1 MPGRLASTTKTGQ
14 PPSTPY
20 AAGACRRTITLKN
33 QNLDLMSMQSETP
46 QCPSFDGVVLQTER
60 LRLRPF
66 QERDA
71 QSILALF
78 MDKGFMKYA
87 SAPMFQSIEEAHAL
101 VARDAAK
108 RAAAERLRL
117 GIERLEDGAIIGYCD
132 LFNID
137 RDCRKGEIGYGLLT
151 KERGFGFMHEALS
164 AFLNCMLHALQL
176 NRVMAEIN
184 PANTNSEKTVQRLGF
199 IKEGH
204 FRENCTVNGI
214 VSDSVFYGLLKR
226 DWESRTPC

>member
-1 MPGRLASTTKTGQ
+1 MHT
-14 PPSTPY
+14 
-20 AAGACRRTITLKN
+20 
-33 QNLDLMSMQSETP
+33 ETP
-46 QCPSFDGVVLQTER
+46 HHTSFDGIALQTAR

-71 QSILALF
+71 ASILALF
-78 MDKGFMKYA
+78 MDKGFMEYA

-108 RAAAERLRL
+108 RAAGERLRL
-117 GIERLEDGAIIGYCD
+117 GMERLEDGAVIGYCD

-151 KERGFGFMHEALS
+151 KERGFGLMHEALT
-164 AFLNCMLHALQL
+164 AFLHCVLHVLAL

-199 IKEGH
+199 TKEGH
-204 FRENCTVNGI
+204 FRENCIVNGV

-226 DWESRTPC
+226 DWERREIQHHHPQSLGSGSVPISGHLTV